1 MSYLQVRSLASYAAN
16 KLSSLLE
23 RNESPRVE
31 PSNQSLPPSPVAP
44 PNTIIRTP
52 ETAARIQP
60 PLEEMHPSKVQQST
74 AKQPDSGLRLGFT
87 DVNDPVASSPSKR
100 TMRAIHSA
108 TPTKATPDF
117 DFKWSRP
124 ESILSPEAQKIMES
138 VREDAARIKA
148 KMQEDKAEQ
157 ARRDGETDQLFGA
170 GGRKIAKAKGKAG
183 RYSDIHMEEFK
194 KMDSIAGHVSTWKNK
209 YQGNMQPHLKRSKSK
224 AGFDEPEQ
232 THSHSNTKAHT
243 KPGFGPQDHD
253 RIENT
258 ASAKRTK
265 QFYRDD
271 TSAARPVSQDG
282 DSEIKSRAAALG
294 LPRSKSGMP
303 SVMTTPTKASL
314 ARAASIKQAQ
324 PSKIPSLG
332 HSKSTKDLAHSSK
345 IPSLSRSK
353 STKDFT
359 DAAGSK
365 TEANNKH
372 VSSLSRFGSMRSI
385 LHKPQPKFSDDPVK
399 VAAGTHIPTPKG
411 KVNLEKE
418 LPSLPGTPIAGLC
431 RSPSMKRVAFTP
443 NTKLKYDLAAASPS
457 PSKIPAPHLQH
468 QISTHPMSPDQVAYP
483 LLAQAAPLP
492 SYTTQ
497 AGDFTFRSTKTI
509 ECGPA
514 TSGLRSPTIRQVRP
528 SGVSTPLAGFENLP
542 TIPHGM
548 PNKKRRRPEHD
559 EEDIENLEPGVDLD
573 NEEGP
578 RAKRQKNNTAPGRV
592 QTDDGKK
599 AAFASGSQI
608 ARPGNARDRGK
619 GKLSLSRLNM
629 LARPKDRR

>member
-1 MSYLQVRSLASYAAN
+1 MSYLQARSFVNYAAN

-23 RNESPRVE
+23 RNESPRAE
-31 PSNQSLPPSPVAP
+31 SSNESLPPSPVAP

-52 ETAARIQP
+52 QTTTRIQP

-87 DVNDPVASSPSKR
+87 DVNDPLPSSPSKN
-100 TMRAIHSA
+100 TMRAIQSA
-108 TPTKATPDF
+108 TPTKSMTDF

-138 VREDAARIKA
+138 VREDATRIKA
-148 KMQEDKAEQ
+148 KMQEEKAEQ
-157 ARRDGETDQLFGA
+157 ARRDGEADHLFGA

-183 RYSDIHMEEFK
+183 RYSDVHMEEFK

-209 YQGNMQPHLKRSKSK
+209 FQGNPQPSLKRSKSK
-224 AGFDEPEQ
+224 AGLDDPEPTRSQ
-232 THSHSNTKAHT
+232 SSTKALP
-243 KPGFGPQDHD
+243 KPGFGFQDHS
-253 RIENT
+253 RIES
-258 ASAKRTK
+258 SAPGKRVK

-271 TSAARPVSQDG
+271 TSAARPVSR
-282 DSEIKSRAAALG
+282 DSNSEVESRAAALG

-332 HSKSTKDLAHSSK
+332 HSKSTKDFAHSSR
-345 IPSLSRSK
+345 IPSLGRSK
-353 STKDFT
+353 STKDLAN
-359 DAAGSK
+359 AADSK
-365 TEANNKH
+365 TEADSKH
-372 VSSLSRFGSMRSI
+372 TTTLSKFGSMKSI
-385 LHKPQPKFSDDPVK
+385 LHKPQPKYSDDPVK
-399 VAAGTHIPTPKG
+399 VAAGTHIPTPRG

-418 LPSLPGTPIAGLC
+418 LPSLPGTPVAGLC
-431 RSPSMKRVAFTP
+431 YSPSMKRVAFTP
-443 NTKLKYDLAAASPS
+443 NTKLRYDLAAASPS
-457 PSKIPAPHLQH
+457 PSKIPAPHFQN
-468 QISTHPMSPDQVAYP
+468 QDSTNPKSPDQVTYP
-483 LLAQAAPLP
+483 SLTQPAPLP

-497 AGDFTFRSTKTI
+497 PGDFTFRSAKTI
-509 ECGPA
+509 DCGPA
-514 TSGLRSPTIRQVRP
+514 SSGVRSPTIRQVRP
-528 SGVSTPLAGFENLP
+528 SGVSTPLADFANLP

-559 EEDIENLEPGVDLD
+559 EEDVENLEPRMDLD
-573 NEEGP
+573 DEEGP
-578 RAKRQKNNTAPGRV
+578 KAKRHKNNAAPGHV
-592 QTDDGKK
+592 HPDDGMKK
-599 AAFASGSQI
+599 AFASGSKSTK
-608 ARPGNARDRGK
+608 PGNARDKGK